1 MGIFTAESLALL
13 ARRQR
18 PRKTDAIAS
27 IDSQAKERLPSKQPP
42 PLGDPDDDS
51 IDPDDSGPRLVVALK
66 TDAVGAGRGA
76 RSQSRY
82 GDSHITRCSDS
93 EQNVTRLESGRRS
106 DSEQTV
112 GEIYALLP
120 PPSPNWSHILGS
132 RPNEP
137 VSALSA
143 HRALLA
149 VACRLSLRPS
159 PNAIREAS
167 RCRSAGAVRSLLVR
181 VYGERGLAIAYQLA
195 GREQPDKIVSRVNGV
210 TRGDTATGVPDL
222 LETAVLRSMSPRVA
236 AFMLYTPRDPPRW
249 RTSPPPDG
257 ADDGSWC
264 G

>member
-159 PNAIREAS
+159 PNAIREAA
-167 RCRSAGAVRSLLVR
+167 RCHSVAALRQLLVR

-195 GREQPDKIVSRVNGV
+195 GKEQPPRTASRV
-210 TRGDTATGVPDL
+210 GDSKANPPEL
-222 LETAVLRSMSPRVA
+222 LSPEVLRSLPLPVARFFLHEPR
-236 AFMLYTPRDPPRW
+236 TPPRW
-249 RTSPPPDG
+249 RTSRPPDG
-257 ADDGSWC
+257 WDDGAWC